1 MSRLLE
7 RLRFRIRIPALG
19 PDLLITLGRSLGFA
33 VTFLIPV
40 VLARTFDQAAFG
52 TYKQLFL
59 IYTTLYYVAQLGMS
73 ESLFYFVPG
82 QGDRAPRFVANALLC
97 LGATGTLL
105 ASVVAAQAHRIA
117 VWMGNPA
124 LEEGLPWL
132 VLFLLLMLV
141 ASGFEMVLMARS
153 RYRAAATAYVVSD
166 LVKAAA
172 FLAPAFLSGRLL
184 WVLWG
189 AIAFAVARL
198 FLTVIF
204 LTREF
209 HGGLRPDAALFR
221 RQIAYT
227 LPFAAAVAVEIV
239 QANLHQY
246 FVSSQVTPAVF
257 AVYSVG
263 CLSIPIVD
271 LVAGPAG
278 NVMMVRM
285 SEQAA
290 EGNRQA
296 LLPLFH
302 DTVRRLSLVFVPLCA
317 FLAVASRDLIEA
329 LFTSRYAA
337 SVPIFAVWSLS
348 ILLASLPTDSV
359 LRVHAQTPFIFLV
372 NVLRL
377 SVILGS
383 ILVLFRA
390 FGLIG
395 AVFATLLGQATARG
409 AMLWRIAR
417 LFEVGPVR
425 LLPWGGLLQAAVLA
439 AGACL
444 PALLLRLFLGGPA
457 LLRLIAEGTAFSI
470 AGIAILFFMTTSR
483 RPAAAV
489 GEAPESCAVSQ
500 AS

>member
-1 MSRLLE
+1 
-7 RLRFRIRIPALG
+7 
-19 PDLLITLGRSLGFA
+19 
-33 VTFLIPV
+33 
-40 VLARTFDQAAFG
+40 
-52 TYKQLFL
+52 
-59 IYTTLYYVAQLGMS
+59 
-73 ESLFYFVPG
+73 
-82 QGDRAPRFVANALLC
+82 
-97 LGATGTLL
+97 
-105 ASVVAAQAHRIA
+105 
-117 VWMGNPA
+117 
-124 LEEGLPWL
+124 
-132 VLFLLLMLV
+132 
-141 ASGFEMVLMARS
+141 
-153 RYRAAATAYVVSD
+153 
-166 LVKAAA
+166 VKAVA
-172 FLAPAFLSGRLL
+172 FIAPAMLSARLL

-189 AIAFAVARL
+189 AVAFACARL

-204 LTREF
+204 LAREF
-209 HGGLRPDAALFR
+209 GRALRPDAALFR

-227 LPFAAAVAVEIV
+227 LPFAAAVGVQIA

-257 AVYSVG
+257 AIYSVG

-285 SEQAA
+285 SEEAA
-290 EGNRQA
+290 AGNHAA
-296 LLPLFH
+296 LLPLWH

-359 LRVHAQTPFIFLV
+359 LRVHAATPFIFAV
-372 NVLRL
+372 NIARL
-377 SVILGS
+377 IMILGS
-383 ILVLFRA
+383 IPLLFRS

-395 AVFATLLGQATARG
+395 AVVATLLGQAMADV
-409 AMLWRIAR
+409 AMLWRIGR
-417 LFEVGPVR
+417 LFRTGPSR
-425 LLPWGGLLQAAVLA
+425 LLPWSGLLQALLLA

-457 LLRLIAEGTAFSI
+457 LVRLAAEGASFSI
-470 AGIAILFFMTTSR
+470 AGMAILFFLTAAK
-483 RPAAAV
+483 RPAPAV
-489 GEAPESCAVSQ
+489 GEASESCAVSQ